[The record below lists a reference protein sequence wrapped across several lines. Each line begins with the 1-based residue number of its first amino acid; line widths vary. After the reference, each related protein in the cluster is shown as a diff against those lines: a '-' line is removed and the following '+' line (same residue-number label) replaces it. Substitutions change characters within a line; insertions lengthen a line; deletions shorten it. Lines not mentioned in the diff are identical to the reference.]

1 MIACP
6 QHQIKRV
13 KPSIPL
19 SVDELLLLLS
29 SPTAP
34 PLATL
39 TAAATFSFF
48 SSFLNTKPGEHS
60 LCLSH
65 SFSFA
70 EQSKLKLHH
79 HRPSSSHIFSAL
91 QPSSPP
97 VNDAATFAQALAPWR
112 PKSVP
117 PLAAVPPLSFPC
129 RFLLSTD
136 LAKDLE
142 GFKRGIYFSLI
153 QIHYDHQVLL
163 DYLISKDTGISCA
176 KYLLRQ
182 RYNQILCG
190 IEEERKSNY
199 SEKEACTIK
208 KNRPSRRFSDK
219 IHRGKNDLDQAQIT
233 DVYNYRIFVAT
244 WNVARKSP
252 PSYLNLEYWLHTSPP
267 TDIYVLGFQEIV
279 PLIAS
284 NILGTEDNGP
294 ARKCLA
300 LIRKTLNS
308 LPRTSGGCHTSSP
321 LSDPI
326 IEIVADFEGSM
337 RQKTTSLLKIISV

>member
-1 MIACP
+1 RNILFTDSD
-6 QHQIKRV
+6 KV
-13 KPSIPL
+13 F
-19 SVDELLLLLS
+19 
-29 SPTAP
+29 TAIY
-34 PLATL
+34 
-39 TAAATFSFF
+39 TFSLHLFHL
-48 SSFLNTKPGEHS
+48 FLSEAS
-60 LCLSH
+60 
-65 SFSFA
+65 
-70 EQSKLKLHH
+70 
-79 HRPSSSHIFSAL
+79 
-91 QPSSPP
+91 
-97 VNDAATFAQALAPWR
+97 VN
-112 PKSVP
+112 
-117 PLAAVPPLSFPC
+117 
-129 RFLLSTD
+129 
-136 LAKDLE
+136 
-142 GFKRGIYFSLI
+142 
-153 QIHYDHQVLL
+153 IHYDHQVLL

-176 KYLLRQ
+176 KYLL
-182 RYNQILCG
+182 
-190 IEEERKSNY
+190 
-199 SEKEACTIK
+199 
-208 KNRPSRRFSDK
+208 RPSRRFSDK